1 MNDIPNA
8 IREES
13 TKWTQTAALW
23 FMSAYDSIGNE
34 LFSLITQQE
43 ESKKDKK
50 DSNLVESESSINGI
64 Y

>member
-1 MNDIPNA
+1 
-8 IREES
+8 
-13 TKWTQTAALW
+13 
-23 FMSAYDSIGNE
+23 MSAYDSIGNE